1 MISAQGHAAKLRAAA
16 AARHNPETFIIAR
29 TDALAPLGL
38 DEAMRRAE
46 LYLNNGADGIYIEAV
61 ETDEQL
67 EKVGERFRGVPL
79 ATSILEGGGRTPWKD
94 PADFTRWGTRCC
106 LTLSASVASLA
117 AVGIVLVAGH
127 AARDIERG
135 LLAGLGLGTVAVSWF
150 TVQTIFTLRY
160 ATLYYTEPIG
170 ASTSMPTSCPAIV
183 PSLISH

>member
-1 MISAQGHAAKLRAAA
+1 VISAQGHAAKLRAEA

-94 PADFTRWGTRCC
+94 LADF
-106 LTLSASVASLA
+106 
-117 AVGIVLVAGH
+117 H
-127 AARDIERG
+127 AMG
-135 LLAGLGLGTVAVSWF
+135 YTAVSDDGHLPRGPRHPEGGRGPQGRSPDAPGRRLH
-150 TVQTIFTLRY
+150 VR
-160 ATLYYTEPIG
+160 A
-170 ASTSMPTSCPAIV
+170 V
-183 PSLISH
+183 